1 MSEQLQRGLHP
12 DADLLS
18 AFAEGVLPEH
28 ERLRCTE
35 HLAECAL
42 CREIAFLAQGA
53 VAEAHPDAETLS
65 AFAEGALPEAERPQC
80 IAHLAECARCRGI
93 VFLAYPEKPASAVV
107 IPIRRPRYVQAS
119 VWSAAA
125 VAALVVL
132 GVWLAPREQKKATE
146 PSAAIQPPA
155 QLAQPVMEQPAA
167 AREPAVPKAARRYM
181 PAQAGPAPEITIL
194 PEAAPLAPQRPVQL
208 PAVVARVE
216 ISEYPEAAAP
226 QESRLTGT
234 VTDASGAFVPGA
246 AVSLV
251 QRDGQARANVR
262 TDDSGRFALDRLP
275 HGVYDLR
282 IEMPGFKTSS
292 QVVDLRAAELAV
304 ASRLDV
310 GSVAET
316 VEVTAA
322 TPTLQTESSQAA
334 ARAPRPLP
342 SKLPVKVTAVSG
354 KITLAVDSAGTLFR
368 STNAGRKWKKV
379 KPRWSGK
386 ADHIEPRES
395 PISAFQL
402 TTESGSA
409 WLSRDGEHWFPA
421 PSQP

>member
-1 MSEQLQRGLHP
+1 MSEQLQRRLHP

-28 ERLRCTE
+28 ERMRCVE
-35 HLAECAL
+35 HLAECTR
-42 CREIAFLAQGA
+42 CREIVFQAQGPG
-53 VAEAHPDAETLS
+53 AEVHPDAETLS
-65 AFAEGALPEAERPQC
+65 AFAEGALPEAEQAQC
-80 IAHLAECARCRGI
+80 IAHLAECARCREI
-93 VFLAYPEKPASAVV
+93 VFLAHPEKPASAVV
-107 IPIRRPRYVQAS
+107 IPIRRPWFVRAS

-146 PSAAIQPPA
+146 PSAAIHQPA
-155 QLAQPVMEQPAA
+155 QVEQPERPAA
-167 AREPAVPKAARRYM
+167 AREPAVPKTARTYT
-181 PAQAGPAPEITIL
+181 PAPVAPAPEIAGL
-194 PEAAPLAPQRPVQL
+194 PEAAPLAPQAPVQP

-216 ISEYPEAAAP
+216 ITEYPEAAP
-226 QESRLTGT
+226 QGSRLTGA

-246 AVSLV
+246 AVSLA
-251 QRDGQARANVR
+251 QRDGQTRANAR
-262 TDDSGRFALDRLP
+262 TDASGRFVLDGLP

-304 ASRLDV
+304 APRLDV
-310 GSVAET
+310 GSVTET
-316 VEVTAA
+316 VDVTAA
-322 TPTLQTESSQAA
+322 TPMLQAESSQVVT
-334 ARAPRPLP
+334 RGPRPLP
-342 SKLPVKVTAVSG
+342 SKLPVQMTAISG
-354 KITLAVDSAGTLFR
+354 KVTLAVDSAGTLFR

-386 ADHIEPRES
+386 VDNIEPRES
-395 PISAFQL
+395 PISAFEL
-402 TTESGSA
+402 TTESGSV

-421 PSQP
+421 PAEP